1 MTSDNSDDNKSSD
14 GPYEVNQPA
23 EKVRKALSGERIAVS
38 MDFDDKTTVE
48 PNTAKPQA
56 CKSIGCCF
64 FGNSKTDGY
73 CSVCYK
79 KHQKDNNSN
88 QSSSEKSKPV
98 ATSSN
103 TISIQSSSTKPISI
117 NTTPISQSVN
127 ISTTSTSANSTLLST
142 SAPLTSETR
151 KRKRN
156 RCGVCKKK
164 IGLTGFECK
173 CGGMFCAIH
182 RYTDQHPCE
191 YDFKSEER
199 AKLKKENPIVEDA
212 KIEKI

>member
-1 MTSDNSDDNKSSD
+1 MGLVSKLHTYQSPLLVQEIRSFID

-117 NTTPISQSVN
+117 NTTPISQV
-127 ISTTSTSANSTLLST
+127 STFQQQA
-142 SAPLTSETR
+142 
-151 KRKRN
+151 
-156 RCGVCKKK
+156 
-164 IGLTGFECK
+164 
-173 CGGMFCAIH
+173 H
-182 RYTDQHPCE
+182 
-191 YDFKSEER
+191 
-199 AKLKKENPIVEDA
+199 
-212 KIEKI
+212 